1 MKATGK
7 NFVITV
13 DGPSG
18 AGKSTISKRIAARL
32 SLIYIDTGAMYR
44 SVAWAAL
51 KQGINLT
58 DTTAL
63 DQLLSNIKIRFQ
75 ADDDK
80 NLVFCNN
87 NDVTTEIRTPQID
100 QLASAI
106 SGIPLVRDA
115 LLPLQREAAQGCPA
129 IIDGRDAG
137 TVIFP
142 KAELKIYLDADLK
155 ARARRRLKDQAGSSE
170 ISLQS
175 VTQAIADRD
184 AADSSR
190 AQAPLRMADD
200 AILIDSTNLTIEDV
214 CEEILQLFHAR
225 FDKHEEEPDHE

>member
-1 MKATGK
+1 MKATEK

-18 AGKSTISKRIAARL
+18 AGKSTISKQIAARL

-63 DQLLSNIKIRFQ
+63 DHLLSNIKIRFQ

-142 KAELKIYLDADLK
+142 EAELKIYLDADLK

-214 CEEILQLFHAR
+214 CEKILQLFHAR